1 MFGNSDLK
9 KADLYAILVGIFC
22 ASLIVSNIIAS
33 KTFELYWVSLPC
45 AVIIFPIIYIVNDVL
60 AECYGYQ
67 KARMAIY
74 LGFFINLI
82 AVICYN
88 ITIQFWEVL

>member
-9 KADLYAILVGIFC
+9 KTDLYAILVGIFC

-45 AVIIFPIIYIVNDVL
+45 AVIIFPIL
-60 AECYGYQ
+60 L
-67 KARMAIY
+67 MMY
-74 LGFFINLI
+74 LQSVTVIRKPEWLFI
-82 AVICYN
+82 
-88 ITIQFWEVL
+88 

>member
-9 KADLYAILVGIFC
+9 KTDLYAILVGIFC

-60 AECYGYQ
+60 AECYGFKKGQ
-67 KARMAIY
+67 KSY
-74 LGFFINLI
+74 LFGIFHEFNSCNL
-82 AVICYN
+82 
-88 ITIQFWEVL
+88 L